1 MIKNK
6 YVLLLISKLF
16 TKLQDAQYFT
26 KLDIYQRF
34 NNVSVKSSNKQKK
47 AFYINCRLFEPLT
60 MFFDMSNSP
69 AIFQAMIND
78 IFWNLIVESIM
89 IMYLNNILI
98 FIWTLKDYYK
108 VVCRVLK
115 VLVKHKLSLHS
126 EKYEYLYLVISE
138 DQVKINPMQFA
149 RVCIWPL
156 PTTHKNLQVF
166 LSFTNFYQKFTFR
179 FLNIA
184 HLLFDMARSNII
196 WDWDPIQ

>member
-16 TKLQDAQYFT
+16 TKLQGTQYFT
-26 KLDIYQRF
+26 KLDIYWGF

-78 IFWNLIVESIM
+78 IFWDLIVESIM

-115 VLVKHKLSLHS
+115 VLVKHKLSLYS
-126 EKYEYLYLVISE
+126 EKCEYLYLVISK

>member
-16 TKLQDAQYFT
+16 TKLQGAQYFT
-26 KLDIYQRF
+26 KLDIYWGF

-47 AFYINCRLFEPLT
+47 AFYINYRLFESLII
-60 MFFDMSNSP
+60 FFDMSNSP

-78 IFWNLIVESIM
+78 IFWDLIVESIM

-115 VLVKHKLSLHS
+115 VLAEHKLSLHS
-126 EKYEYLYLVISE
+126 EKYKYLYLVISE
-138 DQVKINPMQFA
+138 DQIKINPMQFA

-166 LSFTNFYQKFTFR
+166 LSFTNFYQKFISR
-179 FLNIA
+179 FLNIV
-184 HLLFDMARSNII
+184 HPLFDMARSNII
-196 WDWDPIQ
+196 WAWDPIQ